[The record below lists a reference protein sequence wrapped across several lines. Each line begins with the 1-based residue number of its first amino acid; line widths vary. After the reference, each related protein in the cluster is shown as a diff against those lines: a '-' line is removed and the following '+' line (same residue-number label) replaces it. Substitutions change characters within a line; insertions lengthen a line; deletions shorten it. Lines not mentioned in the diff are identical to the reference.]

1 MSVGE
6 VQQVPQSAASPVPPF
21 IADAVF
27 QHHVV
32 GADGSQDGVDLLWR
46 PLRIH
51 LVHLLTQTAGFTS
64 RRARLLP
71 ASSKTQPTNVLL
83 QKRCEGLCECV
94 CVCAHHENTPVS
106 YANTQIC

>member
-21 IADAVF
+21 ITDAVF

-32 GADGSQDGVDLLWR
+32 GADGPQDGVDLLRR

-51 LVHLLTQTAGFTS
+51 LIHLLTQTAGFTS
-64 RRARLLP
+64 RRGQTLP
-71 ASSKTQPTNVLL
+71 GFFKDSA
-83 QKRCEGLCECV
+83 
-94 CVCAHHENTPVS
+94 
-106 YANTQIC
+106 